1 MEGAFATLLVYA
13 FAMLIAIILLDGAS
27 KGTLIASG
35 VLFVTAIIVNQLPII
50 PHMPSTIGDGTFY
63 GLSLIFVGLIFG
75 GIFLFIMLAMIHMM
89 YRVTD
94 EQVVRTYT
102 IWIGTACAI
111 LMIGVIGRD
120 VFHYPLYNDS
130 PKGGS
135 IFEYASEWTVEPTGA
150 ETVLYENDKDI
161 ALEKETDAGW
171 KNVSVIATA
180 DELITN
186 QSFRVAKSGET
197 IDVPS
202 VADIE
207 YTEVNGIELPNEY
220 YPIAK
225 VRVIK
230 VTLIERMHKETLL
243 VDANH
248 VLNQWTDNKIVV
260 EYEITNRNE
269 VKQRMSEDERQEQT
283 KTQTKEELQQF
294 VTPTKGD

>member
-13 FAMLIAIILLDGAS
+13 FALIIAIILLDGAS
-27 KGTLIASG
+27 RGARIASG
-35 VLFVTAIIVNQLPII
+35 VLFLAAVIVNQLPII
-50 PHMPSTIGDGTFY
+50 PHMHGTLGDGTFY
-63 GLSLIFVGLIFG
+63 GLSIIFVGLLCG
-75 GIFLFIMLAMIHMM
+75 GIFLFIMLSLIHTMH
-89 YRVTD
+89 RVTD

-102 IWIGTACAI
+102 IWLGTACAI
-111 LMIGVIGRD
+111 LTIGVIGRD

-150 ETVLYENDKDI
+150 ETILYENDKDI

-171 KNVSVIATA
+171 KNVSTIATA

-186 QSFRVAKSGET
+186 QSFRVAKNGET

-207 YTEVNGIELPNEY
+207 YVDVNGIELPKAY
-220 YPIAK
+220 YTIAK
-225 VRVIK
+225 VHVTK
-230 VTLIERMHKETLL
+230 VTLIERVHKETLL

-248 VLNQWTDNKIVV
+248 VLQQWTDNKIVV
-260 EYEITNRNE
+260 EYEITNMDE
-269 VKQRMSEDERQEQT
+269 VKQHMSEDERQEQV

-294 VTPTKGD
+294 VTPTKGE

>member
-13 FAMLIAIILLDGAS
+13 FALIIAIILLDGAR

-50 PHMPSTIGDGTFY
+50 PHMPGTLGDGTFY
-63 GLSLIFVGLIFG
+63 GISLIFVGMIFG
-75 GIFLFIMLAMIHMM
+75 GIFLFLMLAMIHMM
-89 YRVTD
+89 HRVTD

-102 IWIGTACAI
+102 IWLGTACAI
-111 LMIGVIGRD
+111 LVIGTIGRH

-130 PKGGS
+130 PIGGS
-135 IFEYASEWTVEPTGA
+135 IFEYASEWTVAPTGA

-171 KNVSVIATA
+171 KNVSTIKTA
-180 DELITN
+180 EELITN
-186 QSFRVAKSGET
+186 QPFRVAKNGET

-202 VADIE
+202 VADID
-207 YTEVNGIELPNEY
+207 YVDVNGVELPDAY
-220 YPIAK
+220 YTIAK
-225 VRVIK
+225 VRVVK
-230 VTLIERMHKETLL
+230 VTLIERVHKETLL

-248 VLNQWTDNKIVV
+248 VLQQWTDNKIVV
-260 EYEITNRNE
+260 EYEITNMDE
-269 VKQRMSEDERQEQT
+269 VKRHMSEDERQEQT

-294 VTPTKGD
+294 VTPTKGE

>member
-13 FAMLIAIILLDGAS
+13 FALIIAIILLDGAS
-27 KGTLIASG
+27 RGALIASG

-50 PHMPSTIGDGTFY
+50 PHMPSDGKLD
-63 GLSLIFVGLIFG
+63 GLYLIFVGLIFG
-75 GIFLFIMLAMIHMM
+75 GIFLFLMLALRHTIR
-89 YRVTD
+89 RVTD

-102 IWIGTACAI
+102 IWLGTACAI
-111 LMIGVIGRD
+111 LMIGIVGRD

-135 IFEYASEWTVEPTGA
+135 IFEYASEWTVTPTGA

-171 KNVSVIATA
+171 KNVSTIATA

-186 QSFRVAKSGET
+186 QPFRVAKNGET

-207 YTEVNGIELPNEY
+207 YVDVNGVKLPDAY
-220 YPIAK
+220 YTIAK
-225 VRVIK
+225 VRVVK
-230 VTLIERMHKETLL
+230 VTLIERVHKETLL

-248 VLNQWTDNKIVV
+248 VLQQWTDNKIVV
-260 EYEITNRNE
+260 EYEITNMDE
-269 VKQRMSEDERQEQT
+269 VKRHMSEDERQEQV

>member
-1 MEGAFATLLVYA
+1 MEGAFATLLVYV
-13 FAMLIAIILLDGAS
+13 FTMLIAIILLESSSRGA
-27 KGTLIASG
+27 LIASG
-35 VLFVTAIIVNQLPII
+35 VLFVTAVIVNQLPII
-50 PHMPSTIGDGTFY
+50 PHMPGTLGDGTFY
-63 GLSLIFVGLIFG
+63 GLSLIFVGLMCG
-75 GIFLFIMLAMIHMM
+75 GIFLFFMLAMIHMIH
-89 YRVTD
+89 RVTD

-102 IWIGTACAI
+102 IWLGTACAI

-135 IFEYASEWTVEPTGA
+135 IFEYASEWTMEPTGA

-171 KNVSVIATA
+171 KNVSTIATA

-186 QSFRVAKSGET
+186 QSFRVAKNGET

-207 YTEVNGIELPNEY
+207 YVDVNCVKLPDAY
-220 YPIAK
+220 YTIAK
-225 VRVIK
+225 VRVVK
-230 VTLIERMHKETLL
+230 VTLIERVHKETLL
-243 VDANH
+243 VDSNR

-260 EYEITNRNE
+260 EYEITNMDE
-269 VKQRMSEDERQEQT
+269 VKQHMSEDERQEQT

-294 VTPTKGD
+294 VTPTKGE